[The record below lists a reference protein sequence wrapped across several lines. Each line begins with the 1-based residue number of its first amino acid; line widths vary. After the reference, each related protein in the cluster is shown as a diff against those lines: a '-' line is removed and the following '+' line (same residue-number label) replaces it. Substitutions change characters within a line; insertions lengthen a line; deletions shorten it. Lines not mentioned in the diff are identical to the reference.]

1 MWQEII
7 VGVCVLVALAFMIKR
22 FFAKNTGCSGCRGCG
37 KASECGALK
46 QRP

>member
-22 FFAKNTGCSGCRGCG
+22 FLPRTQ
-37 KASECGALK
+37 GARDAEAAVK
-46 QRP
+46 PVNVAR